1 MHDQPTNPLPRVS
14 LSKDKNQRIRPILRF
29 ENFDACPSLRERES
43 VCICA
48 REKCLHSSKR
58 KERGEEKEKSLAFP
72 DEKHPVEDINEW
84 RCIVVIT
91 RILSWFIYDGKI
103 WRFERRRLSVVSC
116 GNFFIHA
123 RFRYLRFTRARYSF
137 LASLF
142 LYQRIIG
149 NFKMLSI
156 LNSKRNYSSWQ
167 SV

>member
-14 LSKDKNQRIRPILRF
+14 LSKDKNQFFDPKILTR
-29 ENFDACPSLRERES
+29 ARVWEREC

-58 KERGEEKEKSLAFP
+58 KERGEKKEKSLAFP

-149 NFKMLSI
+149 NLCFKMLSI